1 MTKKR
6 RQHSAQ
12 YKFQIALEAARRE
25 KTVSQI
31 ASEHN
36 IHPNQ
41 VSQWKR
47 QLLDSGAEVFSRQQ
61 ADQERELEQRE
72 AELYE
77 QIGRLRIELEWL
89 KKRWPLS
96 VEMKRTMA
104 EPQHPELSIR
114 RQCELLGLSR
124 ASYYAQP
131 AGGSSLHLELMRRI
145 DEQFLA
151 TPFYGVPQMT
161 ACLRRAGYC
170 VNPKRIRRLMRLMGL
185 EAVYPRPRTSV
196 AAPEHKIHPYLLRGL
211 SITQPDQVWCADIT
225 YVPMTKG
232 YMYLTEYD
240 ECRQQQAS
248 QFIKQAA
255 PDQKCDQNRA
265 NITEY

>member
-1 MTKKR
+1 
-6 RQHSAQ
+6 
-12 YKFQIALEAARRE
+12 
-25 KTVSQI
+25 
-31 ASEHN
+31 
-36 IHPNQ
+36 
-41 VSQWKR
+41 
-47 QLLDSGAEVFSRQQ
+47 
-61 ADQERELEQRE
+61 
-72 AELYE
+72 
-77 QIGRLRIELEWL
+77 
-89 KKRWPLS
+89 
-96 VEMKRTMA
+96 MA

-124 ASYYAQP
+124 TSYYAQP
-131 AGGSSLHLELMRRI
+131 AGESPLNLELMRRI

-255 PDQKCDQNRA
+255 PNQKCDQNRA